1 MSWIPVGREDLP
13 LGMPLPWS
21 LFDRDGREL
30 MSRGVV
36 VEDGP
41 VLQALLD
48 SGPLRELSW
57 PGEATDVEPEPESAE
72 LADAGRR
79 LDAAMQE
86 RSGRDFAFGDMRLRV
101 GDRIQL
107 QPPATVSQE
116 RYLVRLI
123 GYLDQSSLLVT
134 LPKSNGLRVPLREND
149 TVVARVFSSQNAFG
163 FSSRID
169 RICKIPYDY
178 MHLSFPKEIQG
189 AIVRKAPRVRTRII
203 ASIAASERVDEKA
216 RQSGVI
222 VNLSADGALIQARQA
237 LGEKGQA
244 IRLSFRVSLHNI
256 DALLNVQ
263 AVLRNVFDD
272 DSGPRSGAMV
282 SHGVQFQE
290 VSANDSVILQSL
302 IYQQMIEQPHT
313 LA

>member
-1 MSWIPVGREDLP
+1 MSWIAVGREDLS

-30 MSRGVV
+30 MSRGAVI
-36 VEDGP
+36 EDRP
-41 VLQALLD
+41 TLQALLD

-57 PGEATDVEPEPESAE
+57 PGEAVDAEPESAE
-72 LADAGRR
+72 LADAGKR
-79 LDAAMQE
+79 LDAAMKE
-86 RSGRDFAFGDMRLRV
+86 HSGRHFAFGDMRLRV

-107 QPPATVSQE
+107 QPPVTVSQE
-116 RYLVRLI
+116 RYMVRLI
-123 GYLDQSSLLVT
+123 GYLEQSSLLVT
-134 LPKSNGLRVPLREND
+134 LPKTNGLRVPLREND

-163 FSSRID
+163 FSSRIE

-189 AIVRKAPRVRTRII
+189 AVVRKAPRVRTRII
-203 ASIAASERVDEKA
+203 ASIAASERMDEKE

-272 DSGPRSGAMV
+272 ESGPRAGAMV
-282 SHGVQFQE
+282 SHGVQFLE